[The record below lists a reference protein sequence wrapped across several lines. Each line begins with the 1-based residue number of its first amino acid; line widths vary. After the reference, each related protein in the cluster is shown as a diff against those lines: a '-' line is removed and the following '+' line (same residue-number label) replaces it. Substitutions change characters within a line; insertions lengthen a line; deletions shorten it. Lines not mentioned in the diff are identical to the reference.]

1 MSDSHQPLTTNV
13 RQQGSTMIIDLQG
26 EINSFADAELNNAY
40 AEAEAKNPERIVLN
54 LTEVT
59 YINSSGIAVIVGLLA
74 QARKSKLEIAVFG
87 LTEHYR
93 HIFEITK
100 LSDFM
105 SILPDEQSALKGE
118 SEVADS
124 TLEK

>member
-1 MSDSHQPLTTNV
+1 MSDNQLSTSI
-13 RQQGSTMIIDLQG
+13 RQQGDAVIIDLAG
-26 EINSFADAELNNAY
+26 VLNALSDDTLQAAY
-40 AEAEAKNPERIVLN
+40 AEAEKLDPARVVLN
-54 LTEVT
+54 FTDVA

-74 QARKSKLEIAVFG
+74 QARMSKVDISAFG

-93 HIFEITK
+93 HIFELTR

-105 SILPDEQSALKGE
+105 SILSDEESALGNQSK
-118 SEVADS
+118 S